1 MLRDTKSRGE
11 SGHVWVEFGAMEA
24 EQQVHVGMKEGWAK
38 RTHHT
43 QKSMNFLPSLSLVD
57 LCPQSGHAFGK
68 LFL

>member
-43 QKSMNFLPSLSLVD
+43 KKSKNFLPSFL
-57 LCPQSGHAFGK
+57 FG
-68 LFL
+68 